1 MGVMALNIPST
12 LDKILRKMA
21 KRMRTIEDIGEF
33 GFIRSILNG
42 CIVSKENVICGIG
55 DDCAVIGPYKGSLLL
70 ITTDLLVEGVH
81 FLPGKISPIHLGEK
95 AVAVNLSDI
104 AAMGGAAMHLLV
116 SLAIPPS
123 TPIKTVHSLYSG
135 IKSMCRRYGINL
147 IGGDT
152 SSSLNKL
159 FINIAAIGEVL
170 EGEELYRNGAR
181 PGDAVYVTETLG
193 DAAAG
198 LEILKGSA
206 SAQKSLSARLI
217 KAQNRPVPLLE
228 VGRKIAE
235 SHLAS
240 AMIDLSDGLLSDLN
254 HICIASNTGAFLLQ
268 ASLPLSDDLKKFCK
282 INKLDPY
289 KFVLTGGE
297 DYRLLVTVPDKNI
310 EAFQGIFKNIKSCQ
324 VHRIGQITE
333 ETGIRI
339 VRQDGTEE
347 SLRATG
353 FDHFYRS

>member
-1 MGVMALNIPST
+1 
-12 LDKILRKMA
+12 MA
-21 KRMRTIEDIGEF
+21 KRMRTIEDVGEF
-33 GFIRSILNG
+33 DFIRSILNS
-42 CIVSKENVICGIG
+42 CIISKEKIICGIG
-55 DDCAVIGPYKGSLLL
+55 DDCAVIGPYDGSLLL
-70 ITTDLLVEGVH
+70 ITTDLLAEGVH

-104 AAMGGAAMHLLV
+104 AAMGGTATHLLV
-116 SLAIPPS
+116 SLAIPRS
-123 TPIKTVHSLYSG
+123 TPIKTIHSLYSG
-135 IKSMCRRYGINL
+135 IKSMCRRYSVNL

-159 FINIAAIGEVL
+159 FISITVIGEAL
-170 EGEELYRNGAR
+170 EGEVLYRNGAH

-198 LEILKGSA
+198 LEILTGNA
-206 SAQKSLSARLI
+206 SAQKALSSRLI
-217 KAQNRPVPLLE
+217 KAQIRPVPFLE

-254 HICIASNTGAFLLQ
+254 HICIASNTGARLLQ
-268 ASLPLSDDLKKFCK
+268 SSLPLSNDLKTLCK
-282 INKLDPY
+282 INRLDPY

-297 DYRLLVTVPDKNI
+297 DYRLLVTVPDKNSK
-310 EAFQGIFKNIKSCQ
+310 AFQGIFKNRKSCQ
-324 VHRIGQITE
+324 VHRIGQIIE
-333 ETGIRI
+333 ETGIKI
-339 VRQDGTEE
+339 VKQDGTEE

-353 FDHFYRS
+353 FDHFCRS